1 MPLTNSK
8 ELSIELL
15 LQELLGIEIERDLR
29 GELITMKRIRTT
41 ITVTIIIAALLITS
55 IPVFAFS
62 QNESRSVER
71 FFIETQ
77 LLKGDGTGYGL
88 EKTATRLEGIIIL
101 IRMMGKEAEAQA
113 MKDLPCRF
121 ADVPDWAKGY
131 VNYADTENISKGVSD
146 TRFGVGDKMTADQYN
161 TLLLRVLGYDDSRG
175 DFQWDDSVDK
185 AEELAILPEDMAGLY
200 MRSKNYTKGN
210 LMETSFCYLEANYK
224 DRAETLIGSLI
235 ETGVI
240 ADELAEKYGLD
251 VEGWGSLTTGF
262 GEEDY
267 LVFQIS
273 DSTLTITGTS
283 EDRNKTYLLVHV
295 IDTDTEVKKAD
306 GVGHLNSDGQY
317 DIDISLG
324 RLADGEYYVDVYG
337 NDERYNYYTSSVLSS
352 VILKKADDEL
362 FFKASPA
369 YGQNLRI
376 HNGNQPDTSDYE
388 MTPNTRSTKEFVTAI
403 SDLAEELTGGITNDY
418 EKLQAIHDWVA
429 EEIYYD
435 KDFLN
440 GKTKRTN
447 INSIAVLNNR
457 YAVCSGYANLTNDL
471 LAAAGIPS
479 RQVIGYALGITG
491 ADNWDD
497 VDLLNVDPNHV
508 WNEVYID
515 GRWIIVDATWDSS
528 NKYEGEKFT
537 DGEGISQLYF
547 DATMPFFSNTHKATL
562 P

>member
-1 MPLTNSK
+1 M
-8 ELSIELL
+8 
-15 LQELLGIEIERDLR
+15 
-29 GELITMKRIRTT
+29 
-41 ITVTIIIAALLITS
+41 IAALLITS

-88 EKTATRLEGIIIL
+88 EKTASRLEGIIIL
-101 IRMMGKEAEAQA
+101 IRLMGKEAEAQA

-131 VNYADTENISKGVSD
+131 VNYADSENISKGVSD
-146 TRFGVGDKMTADQYN
+146 TRFGVSDKMTAVQYN
-161 TLLLRVLGYDDSRG
+161 TLLLRVLGYDDTRG
-175 DFQWDDSVDK
+175 DFQWNASVDK
-185 AEELAILPEDMAGLY
+185 AEELAILSEDMAGMY
-200 MRSKNYTKGN
+200 TRSKNYTKGD

-224 DRAETLIGSLI
+224 EQEETLIGRLI

-240 ADELAEKYGLD
+240 ADALAEKYGLD
-251 VEGWGSLTTGF
+251 VEGWDSLTTGF
-262 GEEDY
+262 GDDDY
-267 LVFQIS
+267 LNFRIS
-273 DSTLTITGTS
+273 GSTLTITGTS
-283 EDRNKTYLLVHV
+283 EDKNKTYLLVRV
-295 IDTDTEVKKAD
+295 IDIDTEAKKTD
-306 GVGHLNSDGQY
+306 GVGRIGSDGQY
-317 DIDISLG
+317 DIDLSLG
-324 RLADGEYYVDVYG
+324 RLANGKYYVDVYG
-337 NDERYNYYTSSVLSS
+337 NHERYNYYTSSILSG
-352 VILKKADDEL
+352 VILKKTDDSL
-362 FFKASPA
+362 FFEASPA

-376 HNGNQPDTSDYE
+376 YNGNQLEASDYE
-388 MTPNTRSTKEFVTAI
+388 MTPNTRSTSEFVTAI
-403 SDLAEELTGGITNDY
+403 SELAEEITGSIAGDY

-429 EEIYYD
+429 KEIYYD

-479 RQVIGYALGITG
+479 RQVIGYALGITSEVG
-491 ADNWDD
+491 WDD
-497 VDLLNVDPNHV
+497 VDLQNVDPNHV

-515 GRWIIVDATWDSS
+515 GRWIIIDATWDSS
-528 NKYEGEKFT
+528 NKYEGGEFT

-547 DATMPFFSNTHKATL
+547 DVTMPFFSNTHKAIL